1 MGAINAA
8 LLAINPTLDGAR
20 WLERI
25 WREASESI
33 VSRED
38 YVSAFWRLL
47 TGRSS
52 LYDSKK
58 LEELLE
64 AYFPENIRLFS
75 DIKGA
80 ELYITAVDLHNG
92 ELRVFGRDK
101 SKSVIDAI
109 MASSAVPIVF
119 TPWLYEGRVYID
131 GGVVSDLP
139 IRVAVDAGATELYA
153 IDIGPLKFG
162 RRTPKGMLRIVGQTL
177 DAVISHQLV
186 NELSWTDKLSRD
198 AIHYINV
205 SGFENVRVRDFGH
218 TEKMIAKGRQD
229 GLEHLRKMGML

>member
-1 MGAINAA
+1 
-8 LLAINPTLDGAR
+8 L
-20 WLERI
+20 
-25 WREASESI
+25 
-33 VSRED
+33 
-38 YVSAFWRLL
+38 WRLL

-52 LYDSKK
+52 LYNSKK
-58 LEELLE
+58 LKELLE
-64 AYFPENIRLFS
+64 TYFPENIRLFS

-101 SKSVIDAI
+101 SESVIDAI
-109 MASSAVPIVF
+109 MASSALPIVLA
-119 TPWLYEGRVYID
+119 PWEYEGRAYVD

-139 IRVAVDAGATELYA
+139 MRVAVDAGATELYA

-162 RRTPKGMLRIVGQTL
+162 RRTPKGMLRVIGQTL

-186 NELSWTDKLSRD
+186 NELSWTGKLSRD

-205 SGFENVRVRDFGH
+205 EGFENVRIWDFGH
-218 TEKMIAKGRQD
+218 TEEMIAKGRQD